1 MICTYFRWPSP
12 EWQPCYLRLDTII
25 WEIRQ
30 GVLRLK
36 SISLLKKI
44 DFQNDDVDLA
54 GAYDYIDRGI
64 HRSIKYGPIRVYFLT
79 ENYESQIII

>member
-1 MICTYFRWPSP
+1 M
-12 EWQPCYLRLDTII
+12 
-25 WEIRQ
+25 
-30 GVLRLK
+30 K